1 MRTICNLNSKDN
13 LPCSEISTAIDSQPF
28 LIFCITRITVPLCD
42 LCFFFKVRLP
52 LRHRRHRRLLA
63 VQASTHVSFSSRRK
77 ILSLEVL
84 TVIVVMDLFKIFLQ
98 VPKR

>member
-1 MRTICNLNSKDN
+1 MS
-13 LPCSEISTAIDSQPF
+13 S
-28 LIFCITRITVPLCD
+28 V
-42 LCFFFKVRLP
+42 FFKVRLP